1 MIEET
6 MKIPEPIIEPATS
19 IVESSRP
26 RPLTSFCSAT
36 GASVVAVVIV
46 CRLTRRRVNHHSTV
60 LRNAKKS
67 RVRPSI
73 LAERLNHNKCLRVK
87 RNRVVSRRAMTS
99 SHFSFARRVAVIS
112 SAVMAL
118 VLELTIALPNVFA
131 RATIPQ
137 FEALPLVRSRQS
149 HLLVR
154 AFINGKAAWLT
165 VDSGAPVSAIALDR
179 RDYFQLKPATAA
191 SNLPARVQINGAFN
205 KVAIARELRMGG
217 LTLVDEPMVTVDLG
231 YSTRAAQFLHEQ
243 RIDGI
248 IGADILFPTQ
258 AVLDCEKQLL
268 ILNTDPDLGGRVP
281 GFDRRG
287 LKAVPIQVS
296 DGYNLYVN
304 GSING
309 TAAKLMV
316 DTGSFTTLL
325 HRSFVRRMRI
335 ATRETPYSSSAV
347 NLKERGVRVAN
358 IRKLTV
364 GSVNIMGKDVGVI
377 DLEGLIHDGL
387 LEGSPP
393 VAGLL
398 GAETL
403 RRHHG
408 IIDFGT
414 RTLYLR

>member
-1 MIEET
+1 V
-6 MKIPEPIIEPATS
+6 S
-19 IVESSRP
+19 
-26 RPLTSFCSAT
+26 C
-36 GASVVAVVIV
+36 
-46 CRLTRRRVNHHSTV
+46 
-60 LRNAKKS
+60 NAKKLWLS
-67 RVRPSI
+67 LLVEPSK
-73 LAERLNHNKCLRVK
+73 LKRKSVYAKKRKCVNL
-87 RNRVVSRRAMTS
+87 RRAMIS
-99 SHFSFARRVAVIS
+99 NHLSFRRKYQSILCAAV
-112 SAVMAL
+112 AL
-118 VLELTIALPNVFA
+118 VLELDGAPHAAYA
-131 RATIPQ
+131 RATTQ
-137 FEALPLVRSRQS
+137 FEALPLVRSRQN

-165 VDSGAPVSAIALDR
+165 VDSGAPVSAIALNR
-179 RDYFQLKPATAA
+179 RQYFRLKPTTVE

-205 KVAIARELRMGG
+205 NVAIARELRIGG

-231 YSTRAAQFLHEQ
+231 DSTRAARLVHEQ
-243 RIDGI
+243 EIDGI

-258 AVLDCEKQLL
+258 AVLDCERQLL
-268 ILNTDPDLGGRVP
+268 ILKMDPAVLGSPP

-287 LKAVPIQVS
+287 LRAVPIQVS
-296 DGYNLYVN
+296 DGFNLYVN

-309 TAAKLMV
+309 KPARLMV

-325 HRSFVRRMRI
+325 HRSFLRRMRI
-335 ATRETPYSSSAV
+335 ATRETQYSSSAV
-347 NLKERGVRVAN
+347 NLKERGVRVAH
-358 IRKLTV
+358 IRKLSV
-364 GSVNIMGKDVGVI
+364 GSVDIVGKDVGVI
-377 DLEGLIHDGL
+377 DLEGLIHNGL